1 MQDPLPTPERMLLP
15 TRENLILAAIDLFG
29 RNGFDGTSTRAIAAR
44 AGANIAGI
52 AYHFGSKAGLRLACA
67 DYIAELAGQRLV
79 PLLPDA
85 EISALTPEQA
95 EARLGAVLDL
105 LVGFIVAD
113 PRGER
118 FARFMIREQM
128 DLSPAFE
135 RVFTAF
141 IAPMHRRA
149 CRLWAA
155 ATGQDADSEMTAL
168 RVFSFVGQIVY
179 FRVGR
184 QVVLRRL
191 GWETI
196 GMEEAVRI
204 AAVARR
210 NLVAAIAAERR
221 DRPDGARS

>member
-1 MQDPLPTPERMLLP
+1 MLLP

-95 EARLGAVLDL
+95 ETRLGAVLDL